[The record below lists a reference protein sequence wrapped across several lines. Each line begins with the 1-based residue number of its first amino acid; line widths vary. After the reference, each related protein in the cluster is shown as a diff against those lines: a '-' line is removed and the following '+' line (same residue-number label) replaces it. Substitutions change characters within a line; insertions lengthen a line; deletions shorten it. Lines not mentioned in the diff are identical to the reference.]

1 MIEHVLRLL
10 PGEDLLETV
19 DTYCKKHQINA
30 AYIGTCV
37 GSLSQVVFR
46 KGVTRHRLTLK
57 GDFEIVSMV
66 GTVSKGGNHIHASV
80 SDLDFNVQGG
90 HIMDGCIVQ
99 TTAEL
104 VIIEL
109 ESYELSRSK
118 DLLSGYKS
126 LKIREIKEASNS
138 GN

>member
-1 MIEHVLRLL
+1 MVEHVLRLL

-19 DTYCKKHQINA
+19 DNYCKKYKIEA
-30 AYIGTCV
+30 AFIGTCV
-37 GSLSQVVFR
+37 GSLSQVSFR
-46 KGVTRHRLTLK
+46 KGVTRHQLTLK
-57 GDFEIVSMV
+57 GNYEIVSME

-80 SDLDFNVQGG
+80 SDLDFNVRGG
-90 HIMDGCIVQ
+90 HLMYGTVVQ

-118 DLLSGYKS
+118 DILSGFKS
-126 LKIREIKEASNS
+126 LKIREIREAK
-138 GN
+138 GNGN

>member
-1 MIEHVLRLL
+1 MVEHVLRLL
-10 PGEDLLETV
+10 PGEDFLETV
-19 DTYCKKHQINA
+19 DNYCLKQNIEA
-30 AYIGTCV
+30 AFIGTCV
-37 GSLSQVVFR
+37 GGLSQVTFR
-46 KGVTRHRLTLK
+46 KGVTRERLTLK
-57 GDFEIVSMV
+57 GNYEIVSME
-66 GTVSKGGNHIHASV
+66 GTVSKGGTHIHASV
-80 SDLDFNVQGG
+80 SDIDFNVRGG
-90 HIMDGCIVQ
+90 HLTYDTIVQ

-126 LKIREIKEASNS
+126 LKVRIIKEAKDN

>member
-1 MIEHVLRLL
+1 MVEHVLRLL

-19 DTYCKKHQINA
+19 DDYCQKHNIEA
-30 AYIGTCV
+30 AFIGTCV
-37 GSLSQVVFR
+37 GSLSKVAFR
-46 KGVTRHRLTLK
+46 KGVTRHKLTLR
-57 GDFEIVSMV
+57 GNYEIVSME

-80 SDLDFNVQGG
+80 SDLDFNVKGG
-90 HIMDGCIVQ
+90 HLMYGTIVQ

-104 VIIEL
+104 VLIEL

-118 DLLSGYKS
+118 DIMSGYKS
-126 LKIREIKEASNS
+126 LKIREIRDAKNH

>member
-10 PGEDLLETV
+10 PGEDFLETV
-19 DTYCKKHQINA
+19 DAYCHKHNIEA
-30 AYIGTCV
+30 AFIGTCV
-37 GSLSQVVFR
+37 GGLSSVTFR
-46 KGVTRHRLTLK
+46 KGVTRDRLTLQ
-57 GDFEIVSMV
+57 GSYEIVSME
-66 GTVSKGGNHIHASV
+66 GTVSKGGTHIHASV
-80 SDLDFNVQGG
+80 SDIDFNVRGG
-90 HIMDGCIVQ
+90 HLTYGTIVQ

-126 LKIREIKEASNS
+126 LKVRIIKEAKDS

>member
-1 MIEHVLRLL
+1 MVEHVLRLL
-10 PGEDLLETV
+10 PGEDFLETV
-19 DTYCKKHQINA
+19 DNYCLKHNIEA
-30 AYIGTCV
+30 AFIGTCV
-37 GSLSQVVFR
+37 GGLSQVTFR
-46 KGVTRHRLTLK
+46 KGVTRERLTLK
-57 GDFEIVSMV
+57 GNYEIVSME
-66 GTVSKGGNHIHASV
+66 GTVSKGGTHIHASV
-80 SDLDFNVQGG
+80 SDIDFNVRGG
-90 HIMDGCIVQ
+90 HLTYDTIVQ

-126 LKIREIKEASNS
+126 LKVRIIKEAKDN